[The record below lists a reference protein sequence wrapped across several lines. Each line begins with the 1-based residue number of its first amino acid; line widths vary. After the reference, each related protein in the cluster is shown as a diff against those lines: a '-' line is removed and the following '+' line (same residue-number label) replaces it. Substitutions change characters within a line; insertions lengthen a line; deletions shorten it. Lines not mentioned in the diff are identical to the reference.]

1 MSVKEKILIIEDDEL
16 FSNSLARALEREG
29 FEVDKAK
36 SAEEALNL
44 VQKKNFNL
52 IISDVRLGEG
62 IDGIETV
69 KRIKELKPTVKTSV
83 IIVTAYSDK
92 DAPIRAIQIDAD
104 DFIFKPIQ
112 LDYFML
118 RVKKILEMA
127 RLKRHEEEY
136 IGEIR
141 ILKEKLTQ
149 YNLALEDKI
158 REKTTELTLLFEIGR
173 ELTSSLQLEEVLHTI
188 VERTADVLDVER
200 CSLLLLDETKNE
212 LFIAAAKGIPHEV
225 IAKTR
230 IKMGEKISG
239 WVLENKISI
248 LVEDIEKDIRF
259 SKRNEERYFTRSFIS
274 VPLVFKGRKIGVINV
289 NNKRSRQIFTKE
301 ELRLVEG
308 IADQAAVAVENA
320 RLYSNLRGVYLQI
333 IATLTSIIEV
343 KDHYTKGH
351 SERVTTYAVELAKKM
366 GFSSS
371 QIEIVRLACQ
381 LHDLGKIG
389 IHENILTKPG
399 KLSKEEWEEIKLH
412 PLKGAEIL
420 KPLTF
425 LNDVIR
431 LIEQHHERFDGK
443 GYPYGNRGGDID
455 LRARIMAVADSFDAM
470 TTDRPYAKALSIEE
484 AIKELERC
492 KGTQFDPEVVDAFIS
507 LIKEKPYLFKK

>member
-1 MSVKEKILIIEDDEL
+1 MSVKEKVLIIEDDEL
-16 FSNSLARALEREG
+16 FSNSLARVLEREEL
-29 FEVDKAK
+29 EVDKARN
-36 SAEEALNL
+36 ADEALSL
-44 VQKKNFNL
+44 AKEKDFNL

-69 KRIKELKPTVKTSV
+69 KRIKELKPTVKIPV

-104 DFIFKPIQ
+104 DFIYKPIQ

-127 RLKRHEEEY
+127 RLKRQEKEY
-136 IGEIR
+136 IDEIH
-141 ILKEKLTQ
+141 IMKEKLTQ
-149 YNLALEDKI
+149 YNLALEDKV

-173 ELTSSLQLEEVLHTI
+173 ELTSSLQLEEVLRII

-200 CSLLLLDETKNE
+200 CSLLLLDESKNE
-212 LFIAAAKGIPHEV
+212 LFIAAAKGLPHEIIV
-225 IAKTR
+225 NTR
-230 IKMGEKISG
+230 IKMGEEISG
-239 WVLENKISI
+239 WVLENKISL
-248 LVEDIEKDIRF
+248 LVEDIEEDARF
-259 SKRNEERYFTRSFIS
+259 AKRNEERYFTHSFIS
-274 VPLVFKGRKIGVINV
+274 VPLLFKGRKIGVINV
-289 NNKRSRQIFTKE
+289 NNKRSHEIFTKE
-301 ELRLVEG
+301 DLRLVEG
-308 IADQAAVAVENA
+308 IADQASIAVENA

-333 IATLTSIIEV
+333 IAALTSIIEV

-371 QIEIVRLACQ
+371 QIEVIRLACQ

-389 IHENILTKPG
+389 VHENILTKPG

-443 GYPYGNRGGDID
+443 GYPYGNKGDSID

-470 TTDRPYAKALSIEE
+470 TTNRSYAKALSIEE
-484 AIKELERC
+484 AIEELQRC
-492 KGTQFDPEVVDAFIS
+492 KGTQFDPDVVDAFVS
-507 LIKEKPYLFKK
+507 LLKENPDLFKK